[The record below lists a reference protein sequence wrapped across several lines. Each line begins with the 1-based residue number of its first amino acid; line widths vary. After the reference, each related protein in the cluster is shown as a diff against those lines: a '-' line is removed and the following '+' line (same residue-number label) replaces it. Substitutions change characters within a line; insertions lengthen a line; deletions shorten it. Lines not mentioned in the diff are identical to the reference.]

1 MSIIV
6 EDGTLVEGANS
17 YIDVAYLK
25 DYASTRGITLPA
37 DEELPAKL
45 ILAMDYLD
53 TYTDQWPGTARGELP
68 WPRKD
73 TDYENIPANLK
84 KAQAVLAVKAAQ
96 GVALFND
103 TTSSTR
109 VLKREKIDVLEF
121 EYAVSD
127 TNPEVAI
134 QPTFPEVDA
143 LLASLL
149 GEPGWYGRT
158 RVMRA

>member
-25 DYASTRGITLPA
+25 DYAAARGITLPA
-37 DEELPAKL
+37 DSELPAKL

-53 TYTDQWPGTARGELP
+53 TYDAQWPGTAKGSLA

-73 TDYENIPANLK
+73 TEYENIPANLK
-84 KAQAVLAVKAAQ
+84 KAQAVLAIKAAQ
-96 GVALFND
+96 GIPLFAD
-103 TTSSTR
+103 TTASTR

-121 EYAVSD
+121 EYAVSE
-127 TNPEVAI
+127 TNPELAL
-134 QPTFPEVDA
+134 QPVFPEVVA
-143 LLASLL
+143 LLESLL

-158 RVMRA
+158 RVVRA